1 MRAASDHSAAA
12 LWALALG
19 AGLCTIGVLAWCVA
33 ATTTLLP
40 YDEEFVGLTRAQIA
54 AADPRILAFMT
65 HDRITLAGVLIA
77 VGLMYVV
84 LAQRALRYG
93 ERWAWDAVALSAAIG
108 FASFLLFLGFR
119 YFDVLHFIV
128 TLLILPFFLLLL
140 TSRPRRG
147 AAPTRVRSFGELV
160 FVSLGAG
167 LVLAGLTI
175 SALGVTDVFVPSDL
189 DFLGLSRAQLDGL
202 SPQLIPVIAHDRA
215 GLGGVIACLGVL
227 LVVVSWSGLG
237 PGRSWL
243 WWTLLASGCI
253 AVLSAV
259 GVHVATG
266 YVDVL
271 HLAPAVAGG
280 VGFIV
285 ALSLTYPLLHR
296 RAS

>member
-84 LAQRALRYG
+84 LARRALRYG

>member
-1 MRAASDHSAAA
+1 MKVASDRSAAA

-19 AGLCTIGVLAWCVA
+19 AGLCTIGGLAWWVA

-40 YDEEFVGLTRAQIA
+40 YDEEFLGLTRAQIA

-77 VGLMYVV
+77 VGLMYIV
-84 LAQRALRYG
+84 LARRALRYG
-93 ERWAWDAVALSAAIG
+93 ERWAWEAVALSAAIG
-108 FASFLLFLGFR
+108 FGSFFLFLGFR

-128 TLLILPFFLLLL
+128 TLLILPFFFLLL
-140 TSRPRRG
+140 TSRPPRG
-147 AAPTRVRSFGELV
+147 VARTHLRSLGELV

-189 DFLGLSRAQLDGL
+189 DFLGLSRAQLDRL
-202 SPQLIPVIAHDRA
+202 SPRLIPVIAHDRA

-227 LVVVSWSGLG
+227 LIVVSWSGLG

-243 WWTLLASGCI
+243 WWTLLAGGCI
-253 AVLSAV
+253 AVLSAI
-259 GVHVATG
+259 GVHLATG
-266 YVDVL
+266 YVDML

-285 ALSLTYPLLHR
+285 ALVLTYPLLHR
-296 RAS
+296 RA